1 MEDKQIKKQPDILI
15 VDDNEANLT
24 TLEAYL
30 VTLGFYPRKA
40 REGSEALKEVAKST
54 PDIIFLDLM
63 MPGMDGF
70 EVTRRL
76 KSNPNTF
83 KIPVVAITAYYDRE
97 NNVKAIEAGVDGFI
111 TKPIDEPILKA
122 HITSLLKMKG
132 LESELNA
139 SLNSLDNIREY
150 HRRIAPGRSRTREI
164 IGNSGLIKEVLSRI
178 DMVKDSAVPILITGE
193 SGAGK
198 QLVAEAIHWE
208 GKLASEP
215 FVQINCPSLQES
227 LLESELFGHT
237 KGAFTGAIRDKKGL
251 VEVAE
256 KGTLF
261 VDEIGDMNL
270 AVQAKILALLDS
282 GLFRRLGETKERKAN
297 VRIIAATNH
306 DLEKEIEKGRFRLD
320 LFYRLNVFEIK
331 VPPLRNRRDDIP
343 LLAEYF
349 LSQSSLT
356 EIPEK
361 SFSTDAMNILQQY
374 EWPGNIRELY
384 NMVERAI
391 VFSGPDKEITPRHL
405 PQEMTRQKGSERPSA
420 AQPHINDIQLSDS
433 MTLKELEIAHIK
445 KVLKQEKGNRTRS
458 AKILGISRSTL
469 KKKIADNPSLRGIS
483 RYK

>member
-1 MEDKQIKKQPDILI
+1 MEDKPKKKVDILI
-15 VDDNEANLT
+15 VDDSEANLA

-30 VTLGFYPRKA
+30 VTLGFFPRKA

-76 KSNPNTF
+76 KSDPKTF
-83 KIPVVAITAYYDRE
+83 KIPVVAITAFYDRE

-122 HITSLLKMKG
+122 YIASLLKMKD

-164 IGNSGLIKEVLSRI
+164 IGNSDLIKEVRARI
-178 DMVKDSAVPILITGE
+178 DMVKDLAVPVLISGE
-193 SGAGK
+193 SGVGK

-208 GKLASEP
+208 GNRASEP
-215 FVQINCPSLQES
+215 FVQINCPSLQEN
-227 LLESELFGHT
+227 LLESELFGHA
-237 KGAFTGAIRDKKGL
+237 KGAFTGAIKDKKGL

-261 VDEIGDMNL
+261 VDEIGDMSL
-270 AVQAKILALLDS
+270 AVQAKILSLLDS
-282 GLFRRLGETKERKAN
+282 GFFRRVGETKERKAN

-331 VPPLRNRRDDIP
+331 VPPLRDRKQAIP
-343 LLAEYF
+343 LLAGYF

-356 EIPEK
+356 DITDK
-361 SFSTDAMNILQQY
+361 SFSTDAIKLLQQY
-374 EWPGNIRELY
+374 DWPGNVRELY
-384 NMVERAI
+384 NVVERAI
-391 VFSGPDKEITPRHL
+391 VFSGQDNEITSEHL
-405 PQEMTRQKGSERPSA
+405 PPELTRQNGSERPSA
-420 AQPHINDIQLSDS
+420 AQLHINDIQLSDNI
-433 MTLKELEIAHIK
+433 TLKELEIAYIK
-445 KVLKQEKGNRTRS
+445 KVLKKEKGNRTRS
-458 AKILGISRSTL
+458 ARMLGISRSTL
-469 KKKIADNPSLRGIS
+469 KKKIADNPSLRETD
-483 RYK
+483 R

>member
-1 MEDKQIKKQPDILI
+1 MEDKVIKKQPDILI
-15 VDDNEANLT
+15 VDDDEANLT
-24 TLEAYL
+24 MLDAYL
-30 VTLGFYPRKA
+30 VTLGFSPRKA

-76 KSNPNTF
+76 KSDPKTF
-83 KIPVVAITAYYDRE
+83 KIPIVAITAFYDRE
-97 NNVKAIEAGVDGFI
+97 NNVKAIESGVDGFI

-122 HITSLLKMKG
+122 YIASLLKMKD

-164 IGNSGLIKEVLSRI
+164 TGNSDLIKEVLSRI
-178 DMVKDSAVPILITGE
+178 DMVKDSAIPILITGE
-193 SGAGK
+193 SGTGK

-215 FVQINCPSLQES
+215 FVQINCPNLQET
-227 LLESELFGHT
+227 LLESELFGHA
-237 KGAFTGAIRDKKGL
+237 KGAFTGATRDKKGL

-282 GLFRRLGETKERKAN
+282 GFFRRIGETKERKAN
-297 VRIIAATNH
+297 VRIIAATNY

-331 VPPLRNRRDDIP
+331 VPPLRDRKQDIS
-343 LLAEYF
+343 LLAGYF
-349 LSQSSLT
+349 LSNSSLT
-356 EIPEK
+356 DIPEK
-361 SFSTDAMNILQQY
+361 SFSTDAIKLLQQY
-374 EWPGNIRELY
+374 DWPGNVRELY
-384 NMVERAI
+384 NVVERAI
-391 VFSGPDKEITPRHL
+391 VFSGQDSEITPL
-405 PQEMTRQKGSERPSA
+405 YLSPELTCQNDGSWRLSA
-420 AQPHINDIQLSDS
+420 VQPHINDIQLSDNI
-433 MTLKELEIAHIK
+433 TLKELEIAYIK
-445 KVLKQEKGNRTRS
+445 KVLKKEKGNRTRS
-458 AKILGISRSTL
+458 ARMLGISRSTL
-469 KKKIADNPSLRGIS
+469 KKKIADNTSLRKIG
-483 RYK
+483 R

>member
-30 VTLGFYPRKA
+30 VTLGFSPRKA
-40 REGSEALKEVAKST
+40 SNGSAALKKVAEST

-237 KGAFTGAIRDKKGL
+237 KGAFTGAIRDKKG
-251 VEVAE
+251 
-256 KGTLF
+256 
-261 VDEIGDMNL
+261 
-270 AVQAKILALLDS
+270 
-282 GLFRRLGETKERKAN
+282 
-297 VRIIAATNH
+297 
-306 DLEKEIEKGRFRLD
+306 
-320 LFYRLNVFEIK
+320 
-331 VPPLRNRRDDIP
+331 
-343 LLAEYF
+343 
-349 LSQSSLT
+349 
-356 EIPEK
+356 
-361 SFSTDAMNILQQY
+361 
-374 EWPGNIRELY
+374 PG
-384 NMVERAI
+384 
-391 VFSGPDKEITPRHL
+391 
-405 PQEMTRQKGSERPSA
+405 
-420 AQPHINDIQLSDS
+420 
-433 MTLKELEIAHIK
+433 
-445 KVLKQEKGNRTRS
+445 
-458 AKILGISRSTL
+458 
-469 KKKIADNPSLRGIS
+469 
-483 RYK
+483 

>member
-30 VTLGFYPRKA
+30 VTLGFSPRKA
-40 REGSEALKEVAKST
+40 REGSEALREVAEST

-76 KSNPNTF
+76 KSDPKTF
-83 KIPVVAITAYYDRE
+83 KIPVVAVSAYNDRE

-122 HITSLLKMKG
+122 HINNLLKMKD

-150 HRRIAPGRSRTREI
+150 HRRIALGRSRTREM
-164 IGNSGLIKEVLSRI
+164 IGNSDLIKEVRSRI

-193 SGAGK
+193 SGTGK

-208 GKLASEP
+208 GRLAAEP
-215 FVQINCPSLQES
+215 FVQINCASLQES
-227 LLESELFGHT
+227 LLESELFGHA
-237 KGAFTGAIRDKKGL
+237 KGAFTGAIKDKKGL

-261 VDEIGDMNL
+261 VDEIGDMSL

-282 GLFRRLGETKERKAN
+282 GFFRRVGETKERKAN
-297 VRIIAATNH
+297 VRIIAATNR
-306 DLEKEIEKGRFRLD
+306 DLEKQIKNGLFRLD

-331 VPPLRNRRDDIP
+331 VPPLRNRKHDIFP
-343 LLAEYF
+343 LAEYF
-349 LSQSSLT
+349 LSRSSL
-356 EIPEK
+356 IKNSAK
-361 SFSTDAMNILQQY
+361 SFSNDTIKILLKY
-374 EWPGNIRELY
+374 DWPGNIRELY
-384 NMVERAI
+384 NVVERAI
-391 VFSGPDKEITPRHL
+391 IFSGNDNEITPQDL
-405 PQEMTRQKGSERPSA
+405 PPEVARQNGLGLSSTERSR
-420 AQPHINDIQLSDS
+420 IYDIQLSDS
-433 MTLKELEIAHIK
+433 MTMKELEIAYIK
-445 KVLKQEKGNRTRS
+445 KVLKKEKGNRTSS
-458 AKILGISRSTL
+458 AMILGISRSTL
-469 KKKIADNPSLRGIS
+469 KKKIVDNPSLR
-483 RYK
+483 